1 MGESLSYDVKAAA
14 VPANVTAL
22 VTFHEVLGIAQPVRF
37 DLKPMARPNM
47 YCPQLPA
54 TTPEA

>member
-1 MGESLSYDVKAAA
+1 MEETLSYDVKSSPL
-14 VPANVTAL
+14 PADVVAL
-22 VTFHEVLGIAQPVRF
+22 VTFHEALGISQPVRF
-37 DLKPMARPNM
+37 DLKPTARPNM